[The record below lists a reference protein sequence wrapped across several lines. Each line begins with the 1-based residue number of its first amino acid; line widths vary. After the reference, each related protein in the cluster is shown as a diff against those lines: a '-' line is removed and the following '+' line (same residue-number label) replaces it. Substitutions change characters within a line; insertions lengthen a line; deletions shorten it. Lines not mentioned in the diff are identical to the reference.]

1 MFWGRGRSFEDL
13 GDLDVCIGDVGAV
26 GQGRDGVGRFVPD
39 ECEHVGGGLV
49 QVFVG
54 GDFGKRNIVGKSV
67 DG

>member
-1 MFWGRGRSFEDL
+1 M
-13 GDLDVCIGDVGAV
+13 GDLDVCVGDVGAV
-26 GQGRDGVGRFVPD
+26 DQGRDGVDRFILD
-39 ECEHVGGGLV
+39 EGEHVGSGLV